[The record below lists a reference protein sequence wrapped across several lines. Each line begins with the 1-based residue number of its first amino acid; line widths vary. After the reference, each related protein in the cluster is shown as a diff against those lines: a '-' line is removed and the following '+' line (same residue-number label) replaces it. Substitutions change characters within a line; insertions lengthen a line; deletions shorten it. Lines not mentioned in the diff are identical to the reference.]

1 MKDSR
6 LIESNKKSTVFLTG
20 ATGLVGSYLL
30 KTLLKYDYRV
40 SVLARSKNKKSA
52 EERVFDML
60 AFWNRGHFRKTSNL
74 EILEGDIT
82 KDNFG
87 INEQDFVKLKEE
99 TEEII
104 HCAAITSYK
113 WPLED
118 IRNTNI
124 LGTKR
129 ILDFALQCKKNGNFK
144 KVNHIS
150 TAYVCGDFTGTF
162 KENDLDVGQK
172 FNNPYEQ
179 SKFDTEKLIQE
190 YRKNTDLWI
199 DIIRPCAVVGES
211 TSGKI
216 NSFYFNFY
224 RVLHIWSLE
233 VFDFFPGK
241 GYFINIVPVD
251 ELAESIVTIIGK
263 NTEKNKNFH
272 TFRNMRLPLEQIMD
286 AFYEFTRYKMPMP
299 VTITEFSKK
308 NSSAVQKKLIDSI
321 FGPFNGYVILDS
333 SKTEEFLKEHNFN
346 YSEID
351 QKLLFTLFEYFT
363 KIHIP
368 WKGA

>member
-1 MKDSR
+1 MSD
-6 LIESNKKSTVFLTG
+6 KKKTIFLTG

-30 KTLLKYDYRV
+30 KTLLNYNYNV
-40 SVLARSKNKKSA
+40 IALARSKNKKKA
-52 EERVFDML
+52 KERVFEML
-60 AFWNRGHFRKTSNL
+60 AFWNRGHLKRINNL
-74 EILEGDIT
+74 EIFEGDIT
-82 KDNFG
+82 KYNFG
-87 INEQDFVKLKEE
+87 INEQDLVRLKEK

-113 WPLED
+113 WPIED
-118 IRNTNI
+118 IRNTNT

-129 ILDFALQCKKNGNFK
+129 IFDFALQCKENGNFK

-162 KENDLDVGQK
+162 KEDDLDVGQK
-172 FNNPYEQ
+172 FINPYEQ

-224 RVLHIWSLE
+224 RVLHIWGLE

-241 GYFINIVPVD
+241 GYFMNFVPVD
-251 ELAESIVTIIGK
+251 ELAESIALISQK
-263 NTEKNKNFH
+263 NTQKNQNFH
-272 TFRNMRLPLEQIMD
+272 TFKNSRLPLEQITD
-286 AFYEFTRYKMPMP
+286 AFCKLTKYKRPT
-299 VTITEFSKK
+299 VITAAEFSEKEC
-308 NSSAVQKKLIDSI
+308 SVAQRRLTDSI
-321 FGPFNGYVILDS
+321 FIPFNGRVTLDS
-333 SKTEEFLKEHNFN
+333 SKTEEFLKQYNFA

-351 QKLLFTLFEYFT
+351 KKLLFTLFGYFT
-363 KIHIP
+363 KIHTP